1 MKTRLSVMHPYPT
14 LIIDDEPA
22 AREVIRTLLADTPAI
37 QVVDEAANGLE
48 AVQKILLHRPQLI
61 FLDIQMPR
69 LDGFG
74 VLRQVWPDHQP
85 TVVFTTAYDQYAL
98 RAFEVN
104 AIDYL
109 LKPFDDIRFGQ
120 SLGRA
125 LDRLNSRS
133 QPKIE
138 ALLAQLL
145 AGQAPARAFLSR
157 VLVKEQGRMY
167 FVDLSEVEFV
177 DADGNYVTLHTA
189 TGKHIV
195 YDSLTKLETRLDPKQ
210 FVRIHRSHIV
220 NLAYVQ
226 EVETHF
232 NGDYIVRLKTGRVL
246 KWTRNYRDKIQA
258 FLNQAG

>member
-1 MKTRLSVMHPYPT
+1 MNPYHT
-14 LIIDDEPA
+14 LIIDDELA
-22 AREVIRTLLADTPAI
+22 AREVIRTLLADTPLLR
-37 QVVDEAANGLE
+37 VVDEAANGLE
-48 AVQKILLHRPQLI
+48 AVQKILLHRPHLI

-69 LDGFG
+69 LDGFS
-74 VLRQVWPDHQP
+74 VLRKVWPDHQP

-98 RAFEVN
+98 QAFEVN

-109 LKPFDDIRFGQ
+109 LKPFDEIRFGQ
-120 SLGRA
+120 ALGRA
-125 LDRLNSRS
+125 IERLNNQN

-145 AGQAPARAFLSR
+145 SAHTPAPPREYLSR

-167 FVDLSEVEFV
+167 FVNLNDVQYL
-177 DADGNYVTLHTA
+177 DADGNYITLHTA

-195 YDSLTKLETRLDPKQ
+195 YDSLTKLETRLDPNQ
-210 FVRIHRSHIV
+210 FVRMHRSHIV

-232 NGDYIVRLKTGRVL
+232 NGDYIVHLKLGQTL

-258 FLNQAG
+258 FLG

>member
-1 MKTRLSVMHPYPT
+1 MNPYRT
-14 LIIDDEPA
+14 LIIDDELA
-22 AREVIRTLLADTPAI
+22 AREVIRALLANNPQL
-37 QVVDEAANGLE
+37 QVVDEATNGIE

-69 LDGFG
+69 LDGFS

-98 RAFEVN
+98 QAFEVN

-120 SLGRA
+120 ALVRA
-125 LDRLNSRS
+125 IERLNGQN
-133 QPKIE
+133 QPKME
-138 ALLAQLL
+138 ALLTHLL
-145 AGQAPARAFLSR
+145 NSQPPPPTRDFLSR
-157 VLVKEQGRMY
+157 ILIKEQGRMY
-167 FVDLSEVEFV
+167 FVDLKDVEYL

-189 TGKHIV
+189 TGRHIL
-195 YDSLTKLETRLDPKQ
+195 YDSLTKLESRLDPNQ

-220 NLAYVQ
+220 NLAYIQ

-232 NGDYIVRLKTGRVL
+232 NGDYIVRLKMGHVL
-246 KWTRNYRDKIQA
+246 KWTRSYRDRIQA

>member
-1 MKTRLSVMHPYPT
+1 MSPYHT
-14 LIIDDEPA
+14 LIIDDELA
-22 AREVIRTLLADTPAI
+22 AREVIRTLLADRPMLN
-37 QVVDEAANGLE
+37 VVDEAANGQE
-48 AVQKILLHRPQLI
+48 AVQKILHHRPHLI

-69 LDGFG
+69 FDGFS

-98 RAFEVN
+98 QAFEVN

-109 LKPFDDIRFGQ
+109 LKPFDDLRFGQ
-120 SLGRA
+120 ALGRA
-125 LDRLNSRS
+125 LERLNSRN
-133 QPKIE
+133 QPRIE

-145 AGQAPARAFLSR
+145 ANQTPAPPREFLSR
-157 VLVKEQGRMY
+157 LLVKEQGRMY
-167 FVDLSEVEFV
+167 FVDLNDVHYL

-189 TGKHIV
+189 TGKHII
-195 YDSLTKLETRLDPKQ
+195 YDSLTKLETRLDPNQ

-220 NLAYVQ
+220 NLAAIQ

-232 NGDYIVRLKTGRVL
+232 NGDYIVRLKTGSIL

-258 FLNQAG
+258 FLNQSG